1 MKKVLVITYYWPPS
15 GGSGVQ
21 RWLKCVRYLRDFG
34 WEPVVYTALD
44 SEYPVIDQS
53 LQAQVPAG
61 VEVIRRPIWEPYK
74 LYKRFTGQKK
84 EQRVVSGFLND
95 KKPSLSS
102 RISMWIRGNVFVPD
116 ARKFWIKPSVRF
128 LVDYL
133 KDHPVDAIV
142 STGPPHSMHLIAM
155 GIQKKLGIP
164 WLADFRDPW
173 TNIDFYKELMLSNWA
188 DRKHHQLE
196 KAVVTKANRVVVVGN
211 QMKEE
216 FELISGRKV
225 DVVTNGYD
233 EADLQPQPKEA
244 RDKKF
249 SLIHIGLLNQHRNHE
264 AFWVACAEL
273 KKEIPGFGDDLVV
286 KLVGKADVSAN
297 ESIARNGM
305 DAQVEMIDYLP
316 QAEAVQQQGRAQVL
330 FLSIN
335 NTPNAK
341 GVITGK
347 IFEYLASGRPILC
360 IGPEDGDAAH
370 IVNEAHAGLVAGFE
384 DKAKIKAHIAHFYT
398 QYKAGT
404 LEVQSTGIEAFSRK
418 ALTGKF
424 AQLLEAISAK

>member
-44 SEYPVIDQS
+44 SEYPVIDET
-53 LQAQVPAG
+53 LQAQIPAG

-84 EQRVVSGFLND
+84 DQRVVSGFLNE
-95 KKPSLSS
+95 KKPSMSR
-102 RISMWIRGNVFVPD
+102 RISMWIRGNVFIPD

-128 LVDYL
+128 LLAYL
-133 KDHPVDAIV
+133 KEHPVDAIV

-155 GIQKKLGIP
+155 GVKQKSGLP

-173 TNIDFYKELMLSNWA
+173 TNIDFYKELMLSEWA
-188 DRKHHQLE
+188 DKKHHRLE
-196 KAVVTKANRVVVVGN
+196 KAVLTKADRVVVVGN

-216 FELISGRKV
+216 FEALSGRKV

-233 EADLQPQPKEA
+233 EADLQPQPKEV

-264 AFWVACAEL
+264 AFWEACAEL
-273 KKEIPGFGDDLVV
+273 KNELPGFAEDLVV
-286 KLVGKADVSAN
+286 KLVGKADVSASA
-297 ESIARNGM
+297 SIARNGM
-305 DAQVEMIDYLP
+305 EAQLEMIDYLP
-316 QAEAVQQQGRAQVL
+316 QNEAVQQQGRAQVL
-330 FLSIN
+330 ILSIN
-335 NTPNAK
+335 DTPNAR

-370 IVNEAHAGLVAGFE
+370 IIQEANAGLVAGFRNKE
-384 DKAKIKAHIAHFYT
+384 KLKAHIAHYYDL
-398 QYKAGT
+398 YKRDA
-404 LEVQSTGIEAFSRK
+404 LEVQSQGVAAFSRK
-418 ALTGKF
+418 GLTGKF
-424 AQLLEAISAK
+424 AEILEAIIP

>member
-1 MKKVLVITYYWPPS
+1 MKKVLIITYYWPPS

-21 RWLKCVRYLRDFG
+21 RWLKCVRYLRDYG

-44 SEYPVIDQS
+44 SEYPVIDTS
-53 LQAQVPAG
+53 LEAQVPPG

-74 LYKRFTGQKK
+74 LYKRFTGQRKG
-84 EQRVVSGFLND
+84 QRVVSGFLNE
-95 KKPSLSS
+95 KKTSLSR
-102 RISMWIRGNVFVPD
+102 RISMWIRGNVFIPD
-116 ARKFWIKPSVRF
+116 ARRFWIRPSIRF
-128 LVDYL
+128 LVNYL
-133 KDHPVDAIV
+133 QTHPVDVVV
-142 STGPPHSMHLIAM
+142 STGPPHSMHLIAQ
-155 GIQKKLGIP
+155 GIHRRTGLP

-173 TNIDFYKELMLSNWA
+173 TNIDFYKELMLSRWA
-188 DRKHHQLE
+188 DRKHHRLE
-196 KAVVTKANRVVVVGN
+196 KAVTTEADRVVVVGR
-211 QMKEE
+211 QMQIE
-216 FELISGRKV
+216 FEALSGRQV

-244 RDKKF
+244 RDQQF
-249 SLIHIGLLNQHRNHE
+249 SIIHIGLLNQHRNHE
-264 AFWVACAEL
+264 AFWMACAEL
-273 KKEIPGFGDDLVV
+273 KQEIPGLAEDLLV
-286 KLVGKADVSAN
+286 KLVGKADVSAH

-305 DAQVEMIDYLP
+305 EPQVQMIDYLP

-330 FLSIN
+330 LLSIN

-370 IVNEAHAGLVAGFE
+370 IIHEAQAGLVAGFE
-384 DKAKIKAHIAHFYT
+384 DKEKLKAHITHYYMR
-398 QYKAGT
+398 YKRDE
-404 LEVQSTGIEAFSRK
+404 LEVQSQGIAAFSRK

-424 AQLLEAISAK
+424 ADLFEAIRK

>member
-1 MKKVLVITYYWPPS
+1 MKKVLIITYYWPPS

-44 SEYPVIDQS
+44 SEYPVIDQT
-53 LQAQVPAG
+53 LEAQVPKG

-74 LYKRFTGQKK
+74 LYKKFTGQKK
-84 EQRVVSGFLND
+84 ETRVVSGFLNAN
-95 KKPSLSS
+95 KPSFK
-102 RISMWIRGNVFVPD
+102 RRVSMWIRGNVFIPD
-116 ARKFWIKPSVRF
+116 ARKFWIKPSVAF

-133 KDHPVDAIV
+133 KDHPVDVIV

-155 GIQKKLGIP
+155 GVKRKTGLP
-164 WLADFRDPW
+164 WVADFRDPW
-173 TNIDFYKELMLSNWA
+173 TNIDFYQELMLSTWA
-188 DRKHHQLE
+188 DRKHHRLE
-196 KAVVTKANRVVVVGN
+196 KAVVTLADRVVVVGN

-216 FELISGRKV
+216 FEKISGRQV

-233 EADLQPQPKEA
+233 EADLQPQPKAA

-264 AFWVACAEL
+264 AFWAACAEL
-273 KKEIPGFGDDLVV
+273 KQELPSFGTDLLV
-286 KLVGKADVSAN
+286 KLVGKADVSAQ
-297 ESIARNGM
+297 ESIARHGM
-305 DAQVEMIDYLP
+305 EAQVEMIDYLP

-330 FLSIN
+330 LLSIN

-370 IVNEAHAGLVAGFE
+370 IINEAKAGLVAGFE
-384 DKAKIKAHIAHFYT
+384 DKEKMKAHISHYYDLY
-398 QYKAGT
+398 QRDS
-404 LEVQSTGIEAFSRK
+404 LEVQSQGVAAFSRK

-424 AQLLEAISAK
+424 AQLFDAITS

>member
-1 MKKVLVITYYWPPS
+1 MKKVLIITYYWPPS

-21 RWLKCVRYLRDFG
+21 RWLKSVRYLREFG

-44 SEYPVIDQS
+44 SEYPVLDHS

-84 EQRVVSGFLND
+84 EQRVVSGFLNE
-95 KKPSLSS
+95 KKPSLSR
-102 RISMWIRGNVFVPD
+102 RISMWIRGNVFIPD
-116 ARKFWIKPSVRF
+116 ARRFWIKPSIRF
-128 LVDYL
+128 LVGYL
-133 KDHPVDAIV
+133 KEHPVDAVI
-142 STGPPHSMHLIAM
+142 STGPPHSMHMIAM
-155 GIQKKLGIP
+155 GIKRKTGLP

-173 TNIDFYKELMLSNWA
+173 TNIDFYKELMLGKRA
-188 DRKHHQLE
+188 DRKHHRLE
-196 KAVVTKANRVVVVGN
+196 KEVVTTADCVVVVGN
-211 QMKEE
+211 QMREE
-216 FELISGRKV
+216 FEALSGRKV

-233 EADLQPQPKEA
+233 EADLQPQPKDA
-244 RDKKF
+244 RDRHF
-249 SLIHIGLLNQHRNHE
+249 SVMHIGLLNQHRNHE
-264 AFWVACAEL
+264 AFWEACAEL
-273 KKEIPGFGDDLVV
+273 KREIPGFGEALRV
-286 KLVGKADVSAN
+286 KLVGKADVSAS

-305 DAQVEMIDYLP
+305 GDQVEMIDYLP
-316 QAEAVQQQGRAQVL
+316 QAQAVVQQGRAQVL
-330 FLSIN
+330 LLSIN

-370 IVNEAHAGLVAGFE
+370 IIREANAGLVADFE
-384 DKAKIKAHIAHFYT
+384 DKAKIKAHLHHYYNLYL
-398 QYKAGT
+398 QDS
-404 LEVQSTGIEAFSRK
+404 LEVQSQGIAAFSRK

-424 AQLLEAISAK
+424 AQLLKDITP

>member
-44 SEYPVIDQS
+44 SEYPVIDET
-53 LQAQVPAG
+53 LAAQVPAG

-84 EQRVVSGFLND
+84 EQRVMSGFLNET
-95 KKPSLSS
+95 KPSLSR
-102 RISMWIRGNVFVPD
+102 RISMWIRGNVFIPD
-116 ARKFWIKPSVRF
+116 ARRFWIKPSVRF
-128 LVDYL
+128 LSQYL
-133 KDHPVDAIV
+133 REHPVDAIV

-155 GIQKKLGIP
+155 GVKNQLGLP

-173 TNIDFYKELMLSNWA
+173 TNIDFYKELMLSDWA
-188 DRKHHQLE
+188 DRKHHRLE
-196 KAVVTKANRVVVVGN
+196 QAVVTTADRVVVVGN
-211 QMKEE
+211 QMREE
-216 FELISGRKV
+216 FEAIAHRSV

-233 EADLQPQPKEA
+233 EADLQPQPKSA
-244 RDKKF
+244 RDAKF

-264 AFWVACAEL
+264 AFWAACAEL
-273 KKEIPGFGDDLVV
+273 KTEIPGFAEDLVV
-286 KLVGKADVSAN
+286 KLVGKADVSAS
-297 ESIARNGM
+297 ESIARHGM
-305 DAQVEMIDYLP
+305 EAQVELIDYLP

-335 NTPNAK
+335 DTPNAK

-370 IVNEAHAGLVAGFE
+370 IIHEAQAGLVAGFK
-384 DKAKIKAHIAHFYT
+384 DKAKIKAHIAHFYA
-398 QYKAGT
+398 QYKADT
-404 LEVQSTGIEAFSRK
+404 LEVQSKGVDAFSRK

-424 AQLLEAISAK
+424 AHLLEAITAR

>member
-1 MKKVLVITYYWPPS
+1 MKKVLIITYYWPPS

-21 RWLKCVRYLRDFG
+21 RWLKAVRYLRDFG

-44 SEYPVIDQS
+44 SEYPVIDES
-53 LQAQVPAG
+53 LQAQVPPG

-84 EQRVVSGFLND
+84 NERVVSGFLD
-95 KKPSLSS
+95 EKKKPSLSR
-102 RISMWIRGNVFVPD
+102 RISMWIRGNVFIPD
-116 ARKFWIKPSVRF
+116 ARKFWIKPSIRF
-128 LVDYL
+128 LSDYL
-133 KDHPVDAIV
+133 KTHPVDAIV

-155 GIQKKLGIP
+155 GVKRRTGLP

-173 TNIDFYKELMLSNWA
+173 TNIDFYQELMLSGWA
-188 DRKHHQLE
+188 DRKHHRLE
-196 KAVVTKANRVVVVGN
+196 KQVVTTANSVVVVGK
-211 QMKEE
+211 QMQLE
-216 FELISGRKV
+216 FEEISGRKV
-225 DVVTNGYD
+225 DIVTNGYD
-233 EADLQPQPKEA
+233 EADLQPQPKDA

-264 AFWVACAEL
+264 AFWVALAEL
-273 KKEIPGFGDDLVV
+273 KREIPGFGDDLVV
-286 KLVGKADVSAN
+286 KLVGKADVSAS

-305 DAQVEMIDYLP
+305 DVQVELIDYLP
-316 QAEAVQQQGRAQVL
+316 QAEAVKQQGRAQVL
-330 FLSIN
+330 LLSIN

-370 IVNEAHAGLVAGFE
+370 IIESAKAGLVAGFE
-384 DKAKIKAHIAHFYT
+384 DKAKLKAHIAHYYDL
-398 QYKAGT
+398 YKHDA
-404 LEVQSTGIEAFSRK
+404 LEVQSQGVAAFSRK

-424 AQLLEAISAK
+424 AQLLEGISQ

>member
-1 MKKVLVITYYWPPS
+1 MKKVLIITYYWPPS

-53 LQAQVPAG
+53 LEAQVPKG

-74 LYKRFTGQKK
+74 LYKKFTGQKK
-84 EQRVVSGFLND
+84 ETRVVSGFLNAN
-95 KKPSLSS
+95 KPSFK
-102 RISMWIRGNVFVPD
+102 RRVSMWIRGNVFIPD
-116 ARKFWIKPSVRF
+116 ARKFWIKPSVAF

-155 GIQKKLGIP
+155 GVKRKTGLP
-164 WLADFRDPW
+164 WVADFRDPW
-173 TNIDFYKELMLSNWA
+173 TNIDFYQELMLSTWA
-188 DRKHHQLE
+188 DRKHHRLE
-196 KAVVTKANRVVVVGN
+196 KAVVTLADRVVVVGN

-216 FELISGRKV
+216 FEEISGRQV

-233 EADLQPQPKEA
+233 EADLQPQPKAA

-264 AFWVACAEL
+264 AFWAACAEL
-273 KKEIPGFGDDLVV
+273 KKEIPSFGNDLLV
-286 KLVGKADVSAN
+286 KLVGKADVSAQ
-297 ESIARNGM
+297 ESINRHGM
-305 DAQVEMIDYLP
+305 EAQVEMIDYLP

-330 FLSIN
+330 LLSIN

-370 IVNEAHAGLVAGFE
+370 IINEAKAGLVVGFE
-384 DKAKIKAHIAHFYT
+384 DKEKMKAHISHYYDLYQRDA
-398 QYKAGT
+398 
-404 LEVQSTGIEAFSRK
+404 LEVQSQGVAAFSRK

-424 AQLLEAISAK
+424 AQLFDAITS

>member
-44 SEYPVIDQS
+44 SEYPVIDAS
-53 LQAQVPAG
+53 LAQEIPAG

-95 KKPSLSS
+95 QQPSRSR
-102 RISMWIRGNVFVPD
+102 RISMWIRGNVFIPD

-142 STGPPHSMHLIAM
+142 STGPPHSMHLIAR
-155 GIQKKLGIP
+155 GVKRKTGIP
-164 WLADFRDPW
+164 WVADFRDPW
-173 TNIDFYKELMLSNWA
+173 TNIDFYKELRLSGWA
-188 DRKHHQLE
+188 DRKHHRLE
-196 KAVVTKANRVVVVGN
+196 KSVVTEADRVVVVGN
-211 QMKEE
+211 VMREE
-216 FELISGRKV
+216 FEVIAGRAV
-225 DVVTNGYD
+225 DVITNGYD
-233 EADLQPQPKEA
+233 EADVRPQA
-244 RDKKF
+244 RGDRDAKF
-249 SLIHIGLLNQHRNHE
+249 SLLHVGLLNQHRNHE
-264 AFWVACAEL
+264 AFWEALREL
-273 KKEIPGFGDDLVV
+273 KAEIPGFGDDLEVR
-286 KLVGKADVSAN
+286 LVGKADVAAT
-297 ESIARNGM
+297 ESIARHDM
-305 DAQVEMIDYLP
+305 TAQVVMVDYLP
-316 QAEAVQQQGRAQVL
+316 HAEAVVQQGRAQVL
-330 FLSIN
+330 LLSIN
-335 NTPNAK
+335 NTPNAR

-360 IGPEDGDAAH
+360 IGPTDGDAAH
-370 IVNEAHAGLVAGFE
+370 IIHAAQAGLVADFA
-384 DKAKIKAHIAHFYT
+384 DKATLKAHVAHFYA

-404 LEVQSTGIEAFSRK
+404 LEVQSLGVDAFSRK

-424 AQLLEAISAK
+424 AQLFEAITQ